1 MKRAAGAIVPPFT
14 ELAGSDANPLFRQI
28 YTRLRDAVLDGTL
41 PGGHRLPSARTLAGD
56 LGVSRNT
63 VEAAFSQLVA
73 EGFVTRRV
81 GAGSYVARAVPEPD
95 RRPRRPRGA
104 PNAAAR
110 TAVPAPPPALSARG
124 RLLATAGAGV
134 EAASPRVFAPCVPS
148 LEDFPVQTWNRLVA
162 RRARRAGH
170 ELLSKADPAGYRP
183 LREAVAAH
191 LGAAR
196 GVRCEWRQVVVLTS
210 TQQAMDLAARL
221 ALDPGDQAWIED
233 PGYLGARAALRAA
246 GAQTVP
252 VPVDAEGLDV
262 SAGEALAPRA
272 RLAYVTPSHQYP
284 LGATLSLARR
294 LQLLNWAG
302 RAGAWILED
311 DYDSEF
317 RFAGRPLAAVQG
329 LDTEGRVLYAGTFNK
344 VMFPS
349 LRLAYLV
356 VPPALVD
363 AFVAARAL
371 SDGCPPALTQAAL
384 ADFIEQGHFAAHVR
398 RMRAIYQERRDAL
411 RESAERH
418 LAGA

>member
-1 MKRAAGAIVPPFT
+1 
-14 ELAGSDANPLFRQI
+14 
-28 YTRLRDAVLDGTL
+28 
-41 PGGHRLPSARTLAGD
+41 
-56 LGVSRNT
+56 
-63 VEAAFSQLVA
+63 
-73 EGFVTRRV
+73 
-81 GAGSYVARAVPEPD
+81 
-95 RRPRRPRGA
+95 
-104 PNAAAR
+104 
-110 TAVPAPPPALSARG
+110 
-124 RLLATAGAGV
+124 
-134 EAASPRVFAPCVPS
+134 
-148 LEDFPVQTWNRLVA
+148 
-162 RRARRAGH
+162 
-170 ELLSKADPAGYRP
+170 
-183 LREAVAAH
+183 
-191 LGAAR
+191 
-196 GVRCEWRQVVVLTS
+196 VRCEWRQVVVLTS
-210 TQQAMDLAARL
+210 TQQAMDLVARL
-221 ALDPGDQAWIED
+221 ALDPGDAAWIED

-246 GAQTVP
+246 GAHAVP
-252 VPVDAEGLDV
+252 VPVDGEGLDV

-418 LAGA
+418 LAGRLTVEATDTGMHAVGWLAPDANDVAVSNRAATLDLDVPPLSKYYLGPTRRPGLLLSYAVAAPGAIRRGVRRLAEIL